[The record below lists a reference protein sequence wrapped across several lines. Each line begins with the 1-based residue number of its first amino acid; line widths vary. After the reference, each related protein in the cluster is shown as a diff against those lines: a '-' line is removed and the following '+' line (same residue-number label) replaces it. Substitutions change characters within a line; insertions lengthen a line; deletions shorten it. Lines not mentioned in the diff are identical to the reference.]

1 MIFLCTSLISAPFVS
16 FYDSYLYLNSADVLF
31 TQEFTVEYQ
40 WFREPL
46 YPILLKFVS
55 SLFGKNDFSYTILH
69 SIFFIASIFLISK
82 SFNLLRNYKSL
93 TFILLAIFM
102 FNPYLIA
109 WTSMILQTSLFI
121 FFLSLYTFLFF
132 KFKTFQRI
140 NNKEW
145 FFVNLFALSF
155 AIQILAV
162 GLICQL
168 ILNTYLLIKF
178 KNKIRIFSKI
188 IFQFIFIF
196 FLIFS
201 WNYYKNF
208 NLNKNDLKLPDYN
221 KTYVSA
227 QQLVL
232 PINKELPENVL
243 LNVLS
248 LLNINF
254 LQNSSPEVER
264 FIKTSFSGEYNC
276 GLWYP
281 SEHAYIIQK
290 ISTNTTTNCKN
301 SFSIEIFKKLLPIGD
316 FIWRLSMISILISF
330 LLYFILKDFLI
341 IILNIPSYLYL
352 LIYSF
357 SIFIVDRYTFPLYIY
372 GFANIIYLIQFFLN
386 LSFKKFKFISTVL
399 NKLRLKKA
407 KFNVLFFKL
416 NYFKFGGHIVS
427 KF

>member
-69 SIFFIASIFLISK
+69 SIFFLASIFLISK

-178 KNKIRIFSKI
+178 KNKIRI
-188 IFQFIFIF
+188 
-196 FLIFS
+196 L
-201 WNYYKNF
+201 
-208 NLNKNDLKLPDYN
+208 
-221 KTYVSA
+221 
-227 QQLVL
+227 
-232 PINKELPENVL
+232 
-243 LNVLS
+243 
-248 LLNINF
+248 
-254 LQNSSPEVER
+254 
-264 FIKTSFSGEYNC
+264 
-276 GLWYP
+276 
-281 SEHAYIIQK
+281 
-290 ISTNTTTNCKN
+290 
-301 SFSIEIFKKLLPIGD
+301 FK
-316 FIWRLSMISILISF
+316 
-330 LLYFILKDFLI
+330 
-341 IILNIPSYLYL
+341 
-352 LIYSF
+352 
-357 SIFIVDRYTFPLYIY
+357 
-372 GFANIIYLIQFFLN
+372 
-386 LSFKKFKFISTVL
+386 
-399 NKLRLKKA
+399 
-407 KFNVLFFKL
+407 
-416 NYFKFGGHIVS
+416 
-427 KF
+427 